1 MKVNIEGLGAIEA
14 SKDAFNTL
22 GIACAEAGEFFE
34 LKGMSALS
42 DVYKQYSNSLYNEL
56 KQLGYYTRRDR

>member
-14 SKDAFNTL
+14 SKDALNTL

-34 LKGMSALS
+34 L
-42 DVYKQYSNSLYNEL
+42 
-56 KQLGYYTRRDR
+56 